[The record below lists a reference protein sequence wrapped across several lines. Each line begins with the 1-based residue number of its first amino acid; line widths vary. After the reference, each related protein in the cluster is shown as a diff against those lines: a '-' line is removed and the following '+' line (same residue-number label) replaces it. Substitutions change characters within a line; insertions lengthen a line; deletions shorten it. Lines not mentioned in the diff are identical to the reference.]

1 MLDWKC
7 AYLESLFY
15 LAILFFVLNMWK
27 ATDFVCINN
36 NLMNPNYIMNKSKIL
51 ITEKSRNFWLKWI
64 LDIKKEIISDKNIV
78 YVAYIYDNY
87 FEKASF

>member
-1 MLDWKC
+1 
-7 AYLESLFY
+7 
-15 LAILFFVLNMWK
+15 
-27 ATDFVCINN
+27 
-36 NLMNPNYIMNKSKIL
+36 MNPNYIMNKSKIL

-64 LDIKKEIISDKNIV
+64 LDIKKEIISDKNMV